1 MRISDWSSDVC
12 SSDLDRSNFAIEPH
26 AHVQGNLTVGTDRV
40 ELDAHGL
47 ANTHLHGL
55 THMGIDGC
63 WHGGVPTDSIH
74 ADDAS
79 LIAWAATGLRTPADL
94 VDLPAPRGAA
104 WIELGAPAQ
113 GGEYVGGPAATGGP
127 RRHSDPP

>member
-47 ANTHLHGL
+47 ANTHLDGL

-63 WHGGVPTDSIH
+63 WHGGVPTDSIY
-74 ADDAS
+74 ADDAP
-79 LIAWAATGLRTPADL
+79 LIAWADPGLATLADL
-94 VDLPAPRGAA
+94 VIGRASGR
-104 WIELGAPAQ
+104 ERVCQ
-113 GGEYVGGPAATGGP
+113 HV
-127 RRHSDPP
+127 